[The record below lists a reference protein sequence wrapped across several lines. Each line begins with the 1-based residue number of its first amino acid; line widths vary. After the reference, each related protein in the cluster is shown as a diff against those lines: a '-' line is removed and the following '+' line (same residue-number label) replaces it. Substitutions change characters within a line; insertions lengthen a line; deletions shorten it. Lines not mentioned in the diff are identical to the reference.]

1 MGAERNSSQS
11 CARDSVCIQTEK
23 VYDICKD
30 KECLE
35 DLRVYFCEAD
45 QALVNRAT
53 SVKFRKAEILWAS
66 SDVEALPFNRGY
78 FSVDISFYF
87 HVVLEVGSC
96 LGKASYIDGLAT
108 YTKKVILFGSEGSAY
123 VFTSNYVPGDT
134 DTFEPRKTNLP
145 KAVVETVDPIALSA
159 KIVEVKCDND
169 HCCCDNDGDSDV
181 SISASDIPE
190 SLLKCIGGNIC
201 TSNETQRIYVTIGL
215 FVITRLQRSI
225 QLLIPYYD
233 YCLPQK
239 DCVDTSDDDPCALF
253 DKIQFPFDEFYP
265 PKNDYDD
272 DRCHPC

>member
-11 CARDSVCIQTEK
+11 CVRDSVCIQTEK

-35 DLRVYFCEAD
+35 DLRVYFSENE

-53 SVKFRKAEILWAS
+53 SVKFRKAEVLWAS
-66 SDVEALPFNRGY
+66 SDVEPLPFNRGY

-87 HVVLEVGSC
+87 RVVLEVSGC
-96 LGKASYIDGLAT
+96 LGKSSYIDGLAT
-108 YTKKVILFGSEGSAY
+108 YTKKVILFGSEGNAY
-123 VFTSNYVPGDT
+123 VFTSNYVAGDT
-134 DTFEPRKTNLP
+134 DNFEPRRTNLP
-145 KAVVETVDPIALSA
+145 KAVVETVDPIALNA
-159 KIVEVKCDND
+159 KIVEVKCDIE
-169 HCCCDNDGDSDV
+169 HKCCDNGEEEV
-181 SISASDIPE
+181 SIPASDIPDCI
-190 SLLKCIGGNIC
+190 LKTIGGNIC

-233 YCLPQK
+233 YCIPQK

-265 PKNDYDD
+265 PHSDFDD
-272 DRCHPC
+272 DCRHG